1 MPVLVLGI
9 DPGFANVGWA
19 LVELDGAAAKETVV
33 GMGLI
38 ETEKSSA
45 KQNVLASNDNFRRAR
60 EISRALRQV
69 TSVRPHVLCAESMSF
84 PRNASS
90 AAKTAM
96 TWGVVA
102 DFCEVE
108 EIPLLMASPKE
119 LKRAV
124 CADASASKEKIQE
137 ALRERF
143 GARPVELLK
152 AAGVPPSSQEHP
164 YDALAAV
171 VACLHS
177 ETLSLLRRAKS

>member
-1 MPVLVLGI
+1 MSILLLGL

-19 LVELDGAAAKETVV
+19 LVQLDDDAKETIVD
-33 GMGLI
+33 MGLI
-38 ETEKSSA
+38 ETEKSSK
-45 KQNVLASNDNFRRAR
+45 KQNVLASNDNYRRAR
-60 EISRALRQV
+60 EISRAIRLLKP
-69 TSVRPHVLCAESMSF
+69 RPQAVCAEAMSF
-84 PRNASS
+84 PRNASA
-90 AAKTAM
+90 AAKVAM

-102 DFCEVE
+102 DYCEAE
-108 EIPLLMASPKE
+108 NIAMLMASPKE

-124 CADASASKEKIQE
+124 CSDATASKTQIQE
-137 ALRERF
+137 ALRGRF

-177 ETLSLLRRAKS
+177 ETLNLLRRAS